1 MSVNFK
7 SIFDNFFQKKK
18 ELKVISVASCSKAAE
33 PNSASKMLIEISEP
47 NLLYFL
53 DYKTTQSYH
62 NMAENPKISVS
73 FMDDAH
79 FTGYRLTGPCKIL
92 ESGPE
97 YDEVSKSWDK
107 RLIGYE
113 AERII
118 QRISGRFSTRE
129 AEGHLPKDFVIVR
142 LEAQDGSV
150 VKPGRIFR
158 AAASERDNDK
168 KQ

>member
-1 MSVNFK
+1 MPVNFK
-7 SIFDNFFQKKK
+7 GIFDNFFQKKK
-18 ELKVISVASCSKAAE
+18 DLKVISVASCTKKAE
-33 PNSASKMLIEISEP
+33 PNSASKMLVEISEP

-62 NMAENPKISVS
+62 NMTENPKISVS

-79 FTGYRLTGPCKIL
+79 FTGYRLTGTCKIL
-92 ESGPE
+92 ESGAE
-97 YDEVSKSWDK
+97 YDEVSKSWEK
-107 RLIGYE
+107 RQIGYE

-118 QRISGRFSTRE
+118 QRVTGRFSTRE

-142 LEAQDGSV
+142 LEAHDGSV

-158 AAASERDNDK
+158 AAAGEPEDEKR
-168 KQ
+168 